1 VTIRGFEKRPDY
13 IRCCLDSVDQQVTCE
28 LYRRG
33 DTEWCD
39 HNRFGSDDICRCKQA
54 AELLRKEREAKQ

>member
-1 VTIRGFEKRPDY
+1 MIRGFEKASDY
-13 IRCCLDSVDQQVTCE
+13 IRCKLDSVDKQVACE

>member
-1 VTIRGFEKRPDY
+1 VIRGFEKASDY
-13 IRCCLDSVDQQVTCE
+13 IRCKLDSVDKQVACE